1 MNNAV
6 TGIILMIIGGAD
18 IYFAVKRL
26 NSFSG
31 KFLAAFNRVDE
42 ITLVLLVSGVIIL
55 LVGMVKL
62 FDRRR

>member
-26 NSFSG
+26 NSFAG
-31 KFLAAFNRVDE
+31 KFLAAFNKVDE
-42 ITLVLLVSGVIIL
+42 ITLVLLVSGVIIV

>member
-26 NSFSG
+26 NSFAG
-31 KFLAAFNRVDE
+31 KFLAAFNKVDE
-42 ITLVLLVSGVIIL
+42 ITLVLLVSGVIVV